1 MMTSLSREGVYKIA
15 AIFEKIGFVF
25 REQPIED
32 YGIDAIIEE
41 RGEKYLTGKMLGV
54 QIKCGSSYFK
64 EQKDGKIVYR
74 GQNKHFN
81 YWLNYSLPV
90 VIVLYDPE
98 QDICIY
104 ESISNDKITKTSKEW
119 KIEIN
124 LKNRLEA
131 AGEVLR
137 RLNKEQSE
145 YHKKF
150 AALAFSRGLMELAD
164 RERLIIEVMEWIN
177 KGSGRGEFIIKEIQN
192 DGQEQILYNKTIIGF
207 GPRSYDKVL
216 PALFPWAELRVDD
229 IYYELNG
236 GREFMESRRRENP
249 NIYPYQNSAGEVD
262 WYRFLPTVNRVGRAF
277 MVLDEFL
284 DEGEMYQVRF

>member
-1 MMTSLSREGVYKIA
+1 M
-15 AIFEKIGFVF
+15 
-25 REQPIED
+25 
-32 YGIDAIIEE
+32 
-41 RGEKYLTGKMLGV
+41 
-54 QIKCGSSYFK
+54 
-64 EQKDGKIVYR
+64 
-74 GQNKHFN
+74 
-81 YWLNYSLPV
+81 PV

-124 LKNRLEA
+124 LKNRLED

-177 KGSGRGEFIIKEIQN
+177 KGSGRGEFIIK
-192 DGQEQILYNKTIIGF
+192 
-207 GPRSYDKVL
+207 
-216 PALFPWAELRVDD
+216 
-229 IYYELNG
+229 
-236 GREFMESRRRENP
+236 
-249 NIYPYQNSAGEVD
+249 
-262 WYRFLPTVNRVGRAF
+262 RFRTMDRNRF
-277 MVLDEFL
+277 CTTKPL
-284 DEGEMYQVRF
+284 